1 MVDETIMPPGLE
13 THFEDMTEEQLRSVL
28 EERLGENRLSK
39 TSPNY
44 AESKL
49 FENVAIYT
57 PALSDGYIK
66 TVERLEAQQADAKKH
81 KTPRKN
87 PFAGFHFGA
96 DDLKFINPDS
106 RLCFYPWVL
115 FSGGQGAKTEAA
127 ADTRNW
133 ITNREI
139 RDPRVV
145 VIGDSGGFQIQ
156 QQTIPFDP
164 KSTPER
170 MLRWL
175 ERVADQSMILDFPT
189 GGIATGAM
197 VPHVERLKQEGEDV
211 TAQARKHGFSEGY
224 MACLL
229 RTEQNNDYFHAHRIP
244 SATNFLNVIQGRNE
258 AESAFW
264 YNRVKK
270 YSQADERP
278 FEGWAFA
285 GKHSVQL
292 SMTLRRLIELRDD
305 GLLKPD
311 QYIHFLGVSTLK
323 VGVALTFIQRALREH
338 TDATNAQ
345 LTFDSKSPVDAMA
358 NGYQAITGYDF
369 SPDRWSIRTE
379 RTNIEENKYCD
390 EFLLNMA
397 GSWISQGDHRFRA
410 QSSLAHLLKLKDL
423 VAKKDQQTGKAIPS
437 ALQQVLLVHHNTQA
451 LIEGFR
457 QAFGY
462 LHPAYA
468 LERPPSVRWLDEVIQ
483 MVFRTEAPMS
493 LIDKLRARSET
504 PKELI
509 ADLSDMPKHPLL
521 LIDECEPQL
530 DALAY
535 EGVFG
540 K

>member
-1 MVDETIMPPGLE
+1 MNLPDEPRLE
-13 THFEDMTEEQLRSVL
+13 EMSEPQLRAVIDQSIKEHAL
-28 EERLGENRLSK
+28 ENK
-39 TSPNY
+39 VPNY
-44 AESKL
+44 AEVTV
-49 FENVAIYT
+49 FENVARYT

-66 TVERLEAQQADAKKH
+66 TVERLGKQEEEAKRK
-81 KTPRKN
+81 KTPTKN
-87 PFAGFHFGA
+87 PFDEFDFGA

-106 RLCFYPWVL
+106 KLCFYPWVL
-115 FSGGQGAKTEAA
+115 FSGGQGAKTKET
-127 ADTRNW
+127 ADVRNW
-133 ITNREI
+133 VTTPEI

-164 KSTPER
+164 KTTPER

-197 VPHVERLKQEGEDV
+197 VPHVEQLKQERIDV
-211 TAQARKHGFSEGY
+211 TGLARKHGFSEGY

-229 RTEQNNDYFHAHRIP
+229 RTEQNNDYFRDHRVP
-244 SATNFLNVIQGRNE
+244 GATNLLNVIQGRNE

-264 YNRVKK
+264 YSCVKK
-270 YSQADERP
+270 YSQSGEHP

-292 SMTLRRLIELRDD
+292 SMTLRRLVQMRDD

-338 TDATNAQ
+338 TEATNVQ
-345 LTFDSKSPVDAMA
+345 LAFDSKSPVDAMV

-369 SPDRWSIRTE
+369 SPDRWSIRTQS
-379 RTNIEENKYCD
+379 TNVPENENSEE
-390 EFLLNMA
+390 LLMNMA
-397 GSWISQGDHRFRA
+397 EDWAGERQDRYRA
-410 QSSLAHLLKLKDL
+410 KSSLAHLLQQKDL
-423 VAKKDQQTGKAIPS
+423 IARRDPITGKAIPT

-451 LIEGFR
+451 LIEAFR
-457 QAFGY
+457 
-462 LHPAYA
+462 HAYGRLDGKA
-468 LERPPSVRWLDEVIQ
+468 VLERPQSVRWLDDIIQ

-493 LIDKLRARSET
+493 LINALEKQSKEARDMGKTLRAMPRSSFRT
-504 PKELI
+504 I
-509 ADLSDMPKHPLL
+509 N
-521 LIDECEPQL
+521 ECESQL

-535 EGVFG
+535 EGAFG